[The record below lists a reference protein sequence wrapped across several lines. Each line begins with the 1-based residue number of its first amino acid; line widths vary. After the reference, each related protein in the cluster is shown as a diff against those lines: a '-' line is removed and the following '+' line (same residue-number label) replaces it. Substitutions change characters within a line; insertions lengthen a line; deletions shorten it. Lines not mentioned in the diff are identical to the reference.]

1 MYKHLLLV
9 SVFAFGSL
17 MTEAQK
23 SKVESKVAPKQ
34 SEVAQSEGIVFFKGT
49 WEEALAESKKS
60 GKPIFLDTYAP
71 WCGPCKLLDKRV
83 FSRPQ
88 AGEFFN
94 ANFVCVKLDVDSKEI
109 DGKPNPAVG
118 VGEKLGVT
126 AYPTLFILN
135 ADGTVKK
142 KSVGFLDV
150 DALIEFGK
158 SGL

>member
-1 MYKHLLLV
+1 MLKSLLFV
-9 SVFAFGSL
+9 SVLLGTTLIAG
-17 MTEAQK
+17 AQDK
-23 SKVESKVAPKQ
+23 KEGLKVAPKAT
-34 SEVAQSEGIVFFKGT
+34 EVNQTEGIVFFSGS

-71 WCGPCKLLDKRV
+71 WCGPCKLLDKKV
-83 FSRPQ
+83 FSRPKV
-88 AGEFFN
+88 GEFFN
-94 ANFVCVKLDVDSKEI
+94 QNFVCVKLDVDTPELN
-109 DGKPNPAVG
+109 GKPNPAVA

-135 ADGTVKK
+135 TDGSVKK